1 MRFIISGIL
10 GLAITLAMLVVGL
23 QFFDGRVTPASLRKG
38 IEVAP
43 LPSHQRVDVAEWI
56 RDTRG
61 DLPDPDA
68 GPEVR
73 VPPPPPFEIGARD
86 VSGFVQITFTVLPD
100 GRATDVQVFGAAPS
114 GYYEDQAVAAVQAR
128 RWDPGVDADG
138 RPAPRRAT
146 EVIEFSVPAD
156 APRRTGTDG

>member
-1 MRFIISGIL
+1 
-10 GLAITLAMLVVGL
+10 MLVAGL

-38 IEVAP
+38 IEVVP

-61 DLPDPDA
+61 DLPDPIA

-73 VPPPPPFEIGARD
+73 VPPPFEIGARD
-86 VSGFVQITFTVLPD
+86 INGFVQLTFTVQPD
-100 GRATDVQVFGAAPS
+100 GRATDVRVFGAAPA
-114 GYYEDQAVAAVQAR
+114 GYYEEQAVAAVHAR
-128 RWDPGVDADG
+128 RWEPGVDADG
-138 RPAPRRAT
+138 RPATRRAT

-156 APRRTGTDG
+156 APRRAGTDG